1 MKFIRRFYAR
11 IEANESDKSP
21 PFTTFLL
28 ACLVGQ
34 LELLFDSGKFSEE
47 YLLERKNLRPD
58 YDDD

>member
-11 IEANESDKSP
+11 IEANESDENP

-28 ACLVGQ
+28 ACLFGQ

-58 YDDD
+58 YGDD